1 MKFEIKSRFD
11 GSLLFALETESMKLC
26 VEAAV
31 KQRAYL
37 QDADL
42 QGAYLRSAYLQR
54 KYNRSAYL
62 QGSSCSCDNGKV
74 YQDCLE
80 NWNYWND

>member
-31 KQRAYL
+31 KPEGVSKFAEKPYRRTRCQ
-37 QDADL
+37 
-42 QGAYLRSAYLQR
+42 
-54 KYNRSAYL
+54 
-62 QGSSCSCDNGKV
+62 
-74 YQDCLE
+74 
-80 NWNYWND
+80 